1 MNAHNIYTGVAVSD
15 TFMVTEL
22 TSSVSASNRNFA
34 CENEEIVYRCKAQRI
49 NSSELFTTRWM
60 WNKDLV
66 GQFDSDQIIGLN
78 NTCKVYNLKL
88 PFLHST
94 LVSTEDDACVSLLIF
109 IPSLMNSSNIV
120 EQVEITCI
128 TFGVDMPS
136 QPLQH
141 KDKINHSLSSEFA
154 CIYTCMSAF
163 NLMIIHY
170 FFYYRH
176 YYR

>member
-1 MNAHNIYTGVAVSD
+1 
-15 TFMVTEL
+15 MVTEL

-60 WNKDLV
+60 WNEARV

-78 NTCKVYNLKL
+78 NTCNYNINM

-120 EQVEITCI
+120 EQVKITCI
-128 TFGVDMPS
+128 TFGVDMQS
-136 QPLQH
+136 RQH
-141 KDKINHSLSSEFA
+141 NKTIYHNPLSSEF
-154 CIYTCMSAF
+154 T
-163 NLMIIHY
+163 
-170 FFYYRH
+170 
-176 YYR
+176 